1 MAVSTLFS
9 CFLRGMRD
17 SLPFI
22 LVAGPFGLLFG
33 ILATEAGLNLFETV
47 VFTVSIFA
55 GAAQLTSLGLLQ
67 EQAPTIIALISGLAV
82 NLRMAMYSASLT
94 PYLGD
99 APIWKRAIAAY
110 LTVDQSYALS
120 VVRYEQEPEMTVSQR
135 YAYFFGTNG
144 VIGPVWTT
152 ATVVGALVGAKLPH
166 SWNLDFIMPIA
177 FLAVVAPMMRTRAH
191 RIAALVAALVSL
203 PASLMPFNLGLIVAG
218 TAGMLAGARVE
229 LITKRREDT
238 IA

>member
-1 MAVSTLFS
+1 MAVSTPFS
-9 CFLRGMRD
+9 SFLRGMRD

-67 EQAPTIIALISGLAV
+67 EQAPTIIVLLSGLAV

-99 APIWKRAIAAY
+99 APVWKRAIAAY

-120 VVRYEQEPEMTVSQR
+120 IIRFEQEPEMTVAER
-135 YAYFFGTNG
+135 YAYFFGTNS
-144 VIGPVWTT
+144 VIAPVWTLST
-152 ATVVGALVGAKLPH
+152 ILGALVGAQLPQ
-166 SWNLDFIMPIA
+166 SWNLGFVMPIA
-177 FLAVVAPMMRTRAH
+177 FLAVVAPMLRTPAH
-191 RIAALVAALVSL
+191 RIAALVAAVVASSWRVR
-203 PASLMPFNLGLIVAG
+203 PAWRPAPGPNLS
-218 TAGMLAGARVE
+218 
-229 LITKRREDT
+229 
-238 IA
+238 